1 MEPSHK
7 LNCDVRVK
15 EESID
20 APLVENNWEMMDE
33 KPDLEH
39 FQLLPFSRENSI
51 HPLQKCG
58 IKLENELEDEVQII
72 VECEDLKPNVD
83 LLLPFGSGTEIK
95 ISYLALQLRRPYET
109 LLNPYKATKGI
120 AKPKIEIEYQAVV
133 LRANVSRCR
142 D

>member
-83 LLLPFGSGTEIK
+83 LLVVGKNENYSPNHLQNIK
-95 ISYLALQLRRPYET
+95 HSKDYKPQIKVALTSE
-109 LLNPYKATKGI
+109 
-120 AKPKIEIEYQAVV
+120 
-133 LRANVSRCR
+133 
-142 D
+142 